1 MKYVRRFRMPSTLFL
16 SLGVRIGLGESR
28 PPDVR
33 KSFGF
38 KTKEIHE

>member
-1 MKYVRRFRMPSTLFL
+1 VNL
-16 SLGVRIGLGESR
+16 LGFESKR

-38 KTKEIHE
+38 KTKEIH